1 MSREPRRDTV
11 VSTRVVMAEVE
22 RTSQGRA
29 RAECP
34 DSVISRTTVL
44 MVEEGQLGEGGNWEV
59 GMRVASDVVLAE
71 TTTGDE
77 G

>member
-1 MSREPRRDTV
+1 ML
-11 VSTRVVMAEVE
+11 TRVVMAEVE

-29 RAECP
+29 RAEWP

-44 MVEEGQLGEGGNWEV
+44 MVEEGELGEGGNWER

-71 TTTGDE
+71 TTTGGE